1 MDHILYQN
9 VFSKPWMEKIKV
21 EKKNNY
27 KALQEIDRNR
37 EYDYTPA
44 RTQRKLDLQQ
54 QKNSVANLPR
64 IQKKRKHDQPGPS
77 TAKH

>member
-9 VFSKPWMEKIKV
+9 TFSKPLMEKNKL
-21 EKKNNY
+21 EKKSNY
-27 KALQEIDRNR
+27 KALQEVDRNR
-37 EYDYTPA
+37 EYDYIPA

-54 QKNSVANLPR
+54 QKNDVSNLPR
-64 IQKKRKHDQPGPS
+64 IPRKRKHDQPGPS